1 MSFHSSLQFTVNID
15 NVTDLTLTFLSMKF
29 QVQFL
34 RHVLYRN
41 LSSSFSV
48 FSLEKSGKCN
58 LKNVAWLVPDERE
71 DNVVQTFVKRF
82 ICFFHAHVN
91 GWNQK
96 TSLPSFAFFCPHP
109 LLILFSSLMTSFSS
123 SLVFL
128 SFIHSSLLLLSF
140 LSARGSLVKYKRIGR
155 YLFESVNSLQS

>member
-1 MSFHSSLQFTVNID
+1 MLTWWPTYIVFAYKVFMWLNSVSFHSSLQLTVNID
-15 NVTDLTLTFLSMKF
+15 HVTDLTLTFLSMKF

-34 RHVLYRN
+34 HHVLYRN
-41 LSSSFSV
+41 LSSSCFPLSL
-48 FSLEKSGKCN
+48 LEKSGKCN
-58 LKNVAWLVPDERE
+58 LKNVAWLVPDGTE

-82 ICFFHAHVN
+82 ICLFHAHVN

-123 SLVFL
+123 SLVFH
-128 SFIHSSLLLLSF
+128 SFILPSSFF
-140 LSARGSLVKYKRIGR
+140 L
-155 YLFESVNSLQS
+155 F